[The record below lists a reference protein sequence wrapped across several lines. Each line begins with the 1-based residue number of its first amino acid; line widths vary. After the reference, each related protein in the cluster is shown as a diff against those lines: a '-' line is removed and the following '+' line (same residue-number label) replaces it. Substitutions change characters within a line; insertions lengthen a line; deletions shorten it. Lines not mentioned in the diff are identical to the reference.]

1 MRRGACP
8 SMATP
13 MVTGDGLLVRLRP
26 AKPGFTVRELIA
38 AADAAEICG
47 NGIVEIT
54 ARGNLQIR
62 GLGAQTVPLLAAKI
76 AEAGIDLAEGLAI
89 ETPPL
94 AGLDPSEIADPLPL
108 AAQLRAAVAQHQPPL
123 TLAPKLSITVDG
135 GGHLHLGGVTADIRL
150 RAVCV
155 GGKTLWLL
163 ALAGTEATTKR
174 IALLDGLAVVPV
186 VMHILKTLGAMGAG
200 ARARDIDDAT
210 LKTGLVSVA
219 PVDAVK
225 PVTLAT
231 NSVGIHELG
240 ADGNVLGLGLA
251 FGQIRAQQLR
261 TFLEALETL
270 GATEIRLAPDHALIV
285 LGMAPDR
292 LAAAQ
297 ALALGHG
304 MRAFP
309 GDPRNHIAACVGAG
323 ACASAL
329 IDTRATAQMLIAAAP
344 SLLDGS
350 LAVHVSG
357 CAKGCA
363 KPSASAL
370 TITTAPIGYGLVVNG
385 PASAAP
391 NAYIEEK
398 TIRSAMERLEALV
411 QQRKRAGES
420 ARSCL
425 TRLGAEVITAA
436 VQQG

>member
-8 SMATP
+8 SLATP

-26 AKPGFTVRELIA
+26 AKPGFALGELIA
-38 AADAAEICG
+38 VADAAEICG
-47 NGIVEIT
+47 NGILEVT

-62 GLGAQTVPLLAAKI
+62 GLTAATVPLLASKI
-76 AEAGIDLAEGLAI
+76 ADAGIGVAEGLAI

-94 AGLDPSEIADPLPL
+94 AGLDPSEIVNPLPL
-108 AAQLRAAVAQHQPPL
+108 AAQLRAAVAEHRPPL

-155 GGKTLWLL
+155 GGKTLWQL
-163 ALAGTEATTKR
+163 ALAGTEATSR
-174 IALLDGLAVVPV
+174 RVAFLDESAVLAAVLT
-186 VMHILKTLGAMGAG
+186 ILKTLAATGVS
-200 ARARDIDDAT
+200 ARARDIDAAT
-210 LKTGLVSVA
+210 LRASLASMA
-219 PVDAVK
+219 DLDAVERVE
-225 PVTLAT
+225 PAP
-231 NSVGIHELG
+231 NSAGIHNLG
-240 ADGNVLGLGLA
+240 ADRAALGVGLA
-251 FGQIRAQQLR
+251 FGQIRSRDLR
-261 TFLEALETL
+261 IFLEALQIF
-270 GATEIRLAPDHALIV
+270 GATEIRLAPDHGLMV
-285 LGMAPDR
+285 LGIVADR
-292 LAAAQ
+292 VAAAQ

-304 MRAFP
+304 LRAFP
-309 GDPRNHIAACVGAG
+309 GDPRNDIAACAGIG

-329 IDTRATAQMLIAAAP
+329 IDTRAVAQAVIDAAP

-350 LAVHVSG
+350 LTVHVSG

-363 KPSASAL
+363 KPSSSAL
-370 TITTAPIGYGLVVNG
+370 TITAAPIGYGLVVNG

-411 QQRKRAGES
+411 RQRKRAGES